1 MLLWSLNETAKQ
13 LGGVSVR
20 TVRRMVEQRE
30 LSSCPVRGR
39 VLVVPE
45 SVHAFVASKTQ
56 QAHNPECV
64 GSVAW
69 KGNDPCYEN
78 AKAHRTGGQITPMQA
93 AKELDAL
100 LEQKTK
106 RKQKR

>member
-1 MLLWSLNETAKQ
+1 MLLWSLEETAKQ

-20 TVRRMVEQRE
+20 TIRRMLEQRKIM
-30 LSSCPVRGR
+30 PVYVLGR
-39 VLVVPE
+39 VLVAVD
-45 SVHAFVASKTQ
+45 SVNAFVASQAQ
-56 QAHNPECV
+56 QVHNPECV

-78 AKAHRTGGQITPMQA
+78 AKAHRTGGQTTPMQA

-100 LEQKTK
+100 LEQVTRRKLK
-106 RKQKR
+106 R

>member
-13 LGGVSVR
+13 LGGVSIR
-20 TVRRMVEQRE
+20 SVRRMVERGE
-30 LSSCPVRGR
+30 LSLVRVGR
-39 VLVVPE
+39 LVRVVPE
-45 SVHAFVASKTQ
+45 SVQAYVASRTQ

-78 AKAHRTGGQITPMQA
+78 AKVRRTGVQTTPMQA

-100 LEQKTK
+100 LARPTG